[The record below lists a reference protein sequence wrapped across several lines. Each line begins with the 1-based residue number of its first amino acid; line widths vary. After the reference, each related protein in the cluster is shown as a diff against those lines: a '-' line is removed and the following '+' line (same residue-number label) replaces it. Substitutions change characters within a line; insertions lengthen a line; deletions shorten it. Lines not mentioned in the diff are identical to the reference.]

1 MTDRARLIETA
12 FPLEQTSIDSVHEK
26 NVRHGHISTLH
37 IWPARRPLAACRA
50 ALIATLLPDPGTPEA
65 RKALCERIGGRLV
78 QVDRPRAGA
87 RGTSRET
94 RRVGETVGG
103 VLRWGREREHA
114 AELQALRDEIR
125 AAYGGR
131 APRVLDPFS
140 GGGAIPLEAM
150 RLGCEVT
157 AVDLNPVAWFLLKC
171 TLEHPQQ
178 FAGKKERLPAFALQD
193 REFMTEFFTA
203 QGLKKAAIRT
213 FLTDLG
219 LDREDPAPPLTGF
232 VGAHVDPAFLEAD
245 LAWHV
250 RAWGRRVLALARKA
264 LADRYPVYADFEP
277 LHERAEWR
285 AKHPEAAVPM
295 RRVPAD
301 DEGVSSVDAW
311 NEEVVARATGEAW
324 KTVDPRRRAE
334 LVTAYLAKAVN
345 PRWVLKPTVAYLW
358 ARTVPCRGCRATIP
372 LLKTRWLAKKDNKRV
387 LLEMGPNASGTGVD
401 FRVRSDV
408 PAAGGNNAI
417 RREHDRKLGQGT
429 MSRGG
434 ARCPCCGKP
443 GTVAMTMEDIR
454 TAACDSRVGLGAVM
468 TAVVFDSPN
477 GKEYR
482 LPTSDEQQAAVVGE
496 VDLLGAFRDVP
507 FGVPQEPTPKGGG
520 SGAGRAFSVHGY
532 GLTRWRDLFT
542 GRQLLA
548 LASLT
553 TVIRRVQRDD
563 GPKQGAWRAAI
574 CRYLA
579 LVQDKVADYG
589 SNVATWIMG
598 LEAIRSTFARFA
610 LPVVWDYCETNP
622 LSETAGS
629 FVGALRWVCLALD
642 HLLAAATQSPSPDVQ
657 NRSAIERPSAAS
669 YDLILT
675 DPPYYDAIPYSDLMD
690 LFYIWLRRTVGDDP
704 ELTSAFRHTLAPK
717 WNAEANDGELIDD
730 ASRHG
735 NDAEKSKRTYEDGM
749 ARAFASCAIALRP
762 EGRLVI
768 VFANKQPDAWETL
781 VSAII
786 RAGFT
791 VDGSWPIRTER
802 SARVRSIGS
811 AALASSV
818 WLVCRKRSV
827 AARAGWDRDVLKDMR
842 ARIHTQLRAFWDAGI
857 RGPDFVW
864 AATGPAL
871 EAYSRFPA
879 VKKADRPNE
888 LMSVAEFL
896 RAVRRLVVD
905 FVVGRVL
912 SRDGNASFAV
922 SAPPSDEGSGLDD
935 VTTYY
940 LLHRHDFH
948 LDDAPAGACIL
959 YALSCNLSEAELADR
974 FDVLV
979 RTGGRDPV
987 DVGDEEA
994 DADAGAED
1002 EADEGSGSTFRLKS
1016 WRQRLRPGLGIDPG
1030 AEVARARRRE
1040 EAAQPVLLD
1049 VAKPL
1054 PAPRAVPLVDQ
1065 VHRLMHLW
1073 EAGDLAKVDAYIDDR
1088 GLRRNAL
1095 FQQLLQA
1102 LLELSPEGSDE
1113 RRLLEVVMNHFGDL
1127 GVATEGTVTLPF
1139 PEEGEHG
1146 SASVE

>member
-78 QVDRPRAGA
+78 HVDRAKSGA
-87 RGTSRET
+87 RGGARET

-103 VLRWGREREHA
+103 VLHWGRERDNA

-131 APRVLDPFS
+131 APRVLDPFA

-171 TLEHPQQ
+171 TLEYPQR
-178 FAGKKERLPAFALQD
+178 FAGKKERLPEFALRD
-193 REFMTEFFTA
+193 RDFMADFFEA

-213 FLTDLG
+213 FLSDLG
-219 LDREDPAPPLTGF
+219 LVADDPSPPLPGF
-232 VGAHVDPAFLEAD
+232 VGSHVDPAFLEAD

-250 RAWGRRVLALARKA
+250 RAWGRRVLALGRKA
-264 LADRYPVYADFEP
+264 LASRYPVYADFQP
-277 LHERAEWR
+277 LHDPDGWRSKHARDVVLPRRIRA
-285 AKHPEAAVPM
+285 
-295 RRVPAD
+295 
-301 DEGVSSVDAW
+301 DEDGVSSVAVW
-311 NEEVVARATGEAW
+311 NEDVVKRARGAAW
-324 KTVDPRRRAE
+324 KAADAGRRAE
-334 LVTAYLAKAVN
+334 MVAAYLAETGN
-345 PRWVLKPTVAYLW
+345 PRWVAKPTVAYLW

-372 LLKTRWLAKKDNKRV
+372 LLKTRWLAKKAGKRV
-387 LLEMGPNASGTGVD
+387 LLEMEPNAEKTGVV
-401 FRVRSDV
+401 FNVRANV

-434 ARCPCCGKP
+434 AGCPCCGKP
-443 GTVAMTMEDIR
+443 GTVAMKMEDIR
-454 TAACDSRVGLGAVM
+454 ASASDPRVGLGAVM
-468 TAVVFDSPN
+468 TAVVVDSPD

-482 LPTSDEQQAAVVGE
+482 LPTADELAAAE
-496 VDLLGAFRDVP
+496 VSEAELEEAFRDVP
-507 FGVPQEPTPKGGG
+507 FGIPVEPTPSKEAPGIRIPLYGFTKWCDI
-520 SGAGRAFSVHGY
+520 FSP
-532 GLTRWRDLFT
+532 
-542 GRQLLA
+542 RQLLA
-548 LASLT
+548 MATIGALT
-553 TVIRRVQRDD
+553 RQLVISPDD
-563 GPKQGAWRAAI
+563 GESFAGACRA
-574 CRYLA
+574 YLA
-579 LVQDKVADYG
+579 LMADRLANQSCELARWNLG
-589 SNVATWIMG
+589 GENIEGV
-598 LEAIRSTFARFA
+598 FARFA
-610 LPVVWDYCETNP
+610 LPMLWDFAEVNP
-622 LSETAGS
+622 LS
-629 FVGALRWVCLALD
+629 GASGAFASAVEWVSLALS
-642 HLLAAATQSPSPDVQ
+642 HVLEAAAPAALPSVL
-657 NRSAIERPSAAS
+657 NKSAIERPLASS
-669 YDLILT
+669 YDLIVT
-675 DPPYYDAIPYSDLMD
+675 DPPYYGAIPYSDLMD
-690 LFYIWLRRTVGDDP
+690 FFYIWLRRTVGDAP
-704 ELTSAFRHTLAPK
+704 AFAQAFKAPLAPK
-717 WNAEANDGELIDD
+717 WDANANDGELIDD

-749 ARAFASCAIALRP
+749 ARAFASCSVALRP

-786 RAGFT
+786 RAGFA

-802 SARVRSIGS
+802 SARVRSLGS

-818 WLVCRKRSV
+818 WLVCKKRPV
-827 AARAGWDRDVLKDMR
+827 TTRAGWDRDVMKDMR
-842 ARIHTQLRAFWDAGI
+842 ARIHEQLRAFWDAGI

-896 RAVRRLVVD
+896 RAVRRIVVD

-912 SRDGNASFAV
+912 SRDGNGAGAPSGSASG
-922 SAPPSDEGSGLDD
+922 EESGLDD

-948 LDDAPAGACIL
+948 LEDAPAGACIL
-959 YALSCNLSEAELADR
+959 YALSCNLSESDLADR

-979 RTGGRDPV
+979 RTGGRDAGKS
-987 DVGDEEA
+987 DEDDEEE
-994 DADAGAED
+994 DADAEPD
-1002 EADEGSGSTFRLKS
+1002 EGEDEGSGSAFRLKS

-1030 AEVARARRRE
+1030 AEAARARRRE
-1040 EAAQPVLLD
+1040 EEMQPRLLD
-1049 VAKPL
+1049 IATPA
-1054 PAPRAVPLVDQ
+1054 PAPRAIPLVDE
-1065 VHRLMHLW
+1065 VHHLMHLW
-1073 EAGDLAKVDAYIDDR
+1073 EAGDLAKVDGYIHDR

-1095 FQQLLQA
+1095 FQKLLQA
-1102 LLELSPEGSDE
+1102 LLELSPDGSDE
-1113 RRLLEVVMNHFGDL
+1113 RRLLEVVMNHFRDL
-1127 GVATEGTVTLPF
+1127 GVAAPQTVTLPF
-1139 PEEGEHG
+1139 PEEGG
-1146 SASVE
+1146 SAPAPGA